1 MTPGLI
7 HVRPKLFERID
18 FASPMGRREIFLW
31 IALALLANE
40 IFQLLDAQS
49 AATFI
54 ASVETQNYVLWLAGY
69 AFVYRLSRSSREA
82 PAENL
87 DYWFAGAACLAIL
100 LTSFVP
106 HRWGIGLVA
115 TAAAVYFLAT
125 NRGDKNLKA
134 AGALLFAMSAH
145 LVWGPILFMLV
156 TPEVVRGDA
165 AVVAGLLKLL
175 RPDIVWSD
183 TTFRAPDGHGLV
195 LVGACSS
202 FQNISTALLAC
213 ATVTML
219 SRPQWIRRDIYIIA
233 LATLAMIA
241 INTARL
247 CLLAWNHD
255 SYEYWHNGDG
265 ANLFLF
271 AQTMIVL
278 LIAWWGAATGRFE
291 A

>member
-1 MTPGLI
+1 MSLTLVN
-7 HVRPKLFERID
+7 VRSTLFERVGA
-18 FASPMGRREIFLW
+18 ASRVGRREIFLW

-40 IFQLLDAQS
+40 IFQLVDAQS
-49 AATFI
+49 AASFI

-69 AFVYRLSRSSREA
+69 AFVYRLWRVSRDA
-82 PAENL
+82 PADNL
-87 DYWFAGAACLAIL
+87 DFRFAGATCLAIL
-100 LTSFVP
+100 VTSFVP

-115 TAAAVYFLAT
+115 TTTAVYFLST

-134 AGALLFAMSAH
+134 AGVLLFAMSAH
-145 LVWGPILFMLV
+145 LVWGPIIFMLV

-165 AVVAGLLKLL
+165 AVVAGLLKIL
-175 RPDIVWSD
+175 RPDIGWSD
-183 TTFRAPDGHGLV
+183 TTFTAPDGHGLV

-219 SRPQWIRRDIYIIA
+219 TRPEWIRRDILIIA
-233 LATLAMIA
+233 FAVLAMIA

-247 CLLAWNHD
+247 CLLAWDQD
-255 SYEYWHNGDG
+255 SYEDWHNGDG
-265 ANLFLF
+265 GNIFLF
-271 AQTMIVL
+271 TQTVVVL
-278 LIAWWGAATGRFE
+278 LIAWWGAATGRRE

>member
-1 MTPGLI
+1 VTFSPVNAQSG
-7 HVRPKLFERID
+7 LFEPIGA
-18 FASPMGRREIFLW
+18 ASRMGRREIFLW

-40 IFQLLDAQS
+40 VFQLLDAQS

-54 ASVETQNYVLWLAGY
+54 TSFETQNYVLWLAGY
-69 AFVYRLSRSSREA
+69 AFVYRLWRVSRDA
-82 PAENL
+82 PADNR
-87 DYWFAGAACLAIL
+87 DFWFAGATCLAIL
-100 LTSFVP
+100 VTSFLP
-106 HRWGIGLVA
+106 HRWGIGIVA
-115 TAAAVYFLAT
+115 STTAVYFLST

-145 LVWGPILFMLV
+145 LVWGPIFFMLV

-165 AVVAGLLKLL
+165 AVVAGLLKML
-175 RPDIVWSD
+175 RPDIIWSD
-183 TTFRAPDGHGLV
+183 TTFRAPDGHALV

-219 SRPQWIRRDIYIIA
+219 TRPEWIRRDILIIA

-247 CLLAWNHD
+247 CLLAWDHD

-265 ANLFLF
+265 ANMFLF
-271 AQTMIVL
+271 AQTVVVL
-278 LIAWWGAATGRFE
+278 LIAWWGAATGRLE